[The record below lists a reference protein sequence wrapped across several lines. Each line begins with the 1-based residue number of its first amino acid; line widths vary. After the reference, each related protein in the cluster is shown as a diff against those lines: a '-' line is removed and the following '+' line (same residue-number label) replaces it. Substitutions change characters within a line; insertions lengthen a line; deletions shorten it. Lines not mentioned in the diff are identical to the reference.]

1 MTDVHLIGI
10 KHKVVILFF
19 STICQFIFQIYNKY
33 DLVSTNFCL
42 QLFMICIAIDSD
54 PVSLETLKEHILKVP
69 FLKLERTFVNPIEAL
84 TYVNENK
91 VDLIFTEVVLPHL
104 SGIEFV
110 KCLQIK
116 PMVVFFTESDKHA
129 LAGFDLDIT
138 DYLLKPIVFDRF
150 LRAANK
156 AYNLCKLLK
165 KPLEKLASAP
175 EKETQSEFIMV
186 KTGYNTI
193 NINLNDILYVE
204 GLKDYI
210 KIHLNGKT
218 ILTLNSLKKLQEI
231 LPESRFVR
239 VHRSFIVSLPKIDS
253 IQRNRIV
260 IGKTFVPVGENYK
273 NAFKNLISTINL

>member
-1 MTDVHLIGI
+1 
-10 KHKVVILFF
+10 
-19 STICQFIFQIYNKY
+19 
-33 DLVSTNFCL
+33 
-42 QLFMICIAIDSD
+42 MICIAIDNEQS
-54 PVSLETLKEHILKVP
+54 SLDLLKDCIQKIP
-69 FLKLERTFVNPIEAL
+69 FLKLDKTFTNPIEAL
-84 TYVNENK
+84 TYVQENK

-104 SGIEFV
+104 TGVEFV
-110 KCLQIK
+110 KCLQSK
-116 PMVVFFTESDKHA
+116 PMVVFTTDTDKYA
-129 LAGFDLDIT
+129 LDGFDLEIT

-156 AYNLCKLLK
+156 AYTFSKLVK
-165 KPLEKLASAP
+165 RSTERVVTVQ
-175 EKETQSEFIMV
+175 EKEVQSEFIMV

-210 KIHLNGKT
+210 KIHLTGKT

-231 LPESRFVR
+231 LPESKFVR

-260 IGKTFVPVGENYK
+260 IGKAFVPVGENYK
-273 NAFKNLISTINL
+273 NAFKNVIASINL

>member
-1 MTDVHLIGI
+1 MNCIVIDDEPTALDLLKDFIGKI
-10 KHKVVILFF
+10 
-19 STICQFIFQIYNKY
+19 
-33 DLVSTNFCL
+33 
-42 QLFMICIAIDSD
+42 
-54 PVSLETLKEHILKVP
+54 P
-69 FLKLERTFVNPIEAL
+69 FLTLEKTFANPIEAL
-84 TYVNENK
+84 AYIQENK
-91 VDLIFTEVVLPHL
+91 VDLVFVEVELPDL
-104 SGIEFV
+104 SGVEFV
-110 KCLQIK
+110 KCLQSK
-116 PMVVFFTESDKHA
+116 PMVVFTAANDKYA
-129 LAGFDLDIT
+129 LAGYDLEVT

-150 LRAANK
+150 LRAVNK
-156 AYNLCKLLK
+156 AYGLNKLFK
-165 KPLEKLASAP
+165 KFIDRTGLVP

-210 KIHLNGKT
+210 KIHLTGKT
-218 ILTLNSLKKLQEI
+218 ILTLNSLKKLQEM

-273 NAFKNLISTINL
+273 NAFKEAIASINL